1 VEQLLSEMILI
12 SGTGAVLAGAVFA
25 WTPSVVFLFIVLWWD
40 WLLRRQ
46 GWVRDHRAAAHGRA
60 KGNAPA
66 RRSSPASARGAL
78 ARRCRLSAGHQG
90 REQ

>member
-60 KGNAPA
+60 KGNADPLLRRRGPWRDVGFLPA
-66 RRSSPASARGAL
+66 IRA
-78 ARRCRLSAGHQG
+78 
-90 REQ
+90 ENND